1 MDIFE
6 KRPEKICQLNLSFP
20 TIQNQ
25 NKLKPR
31 RIKKFE
37 KVAVQRQFNL
47 TVILENVHDP
57 HNIGAV
63 LRSCDAVGIR
73 EIFVIYS
80 DVVLSQET
88 LEPGKKSSTGAGKW
102 VDIHYFSD
110 PDPCFQKV
118 RENYEK
124 ILCTSLSGRSAKL
137 YDLDL
142 TQSLALLF
150 GNEHKG
156 VSKES
161 LRKCDGNFVIPQ
173 MGMVESLNIS
183 VACAVTLFEAAR
195 QRIEKNLYKNNTTNS
210 TAEKK
215 QLFEEY
221 VRRHELALELRKQ
234 KRSKSKK

>member
-1 MDIFE
+1 M
-6 KRPEKICQLNLSFP
+6 
-20 TIQNQ
+20 
-25 NKLKPR
+25 
-31 RIKKFE
+31 
-37 KVAVQRQFNL
+37 AAQRQFNL

-80 DVVLSQET
+80 DDELSQET

-110 PDPCFQKV
+110 PDQCFQKV
-118 RENYEK
+118 RKNYEK
-124 ILCTSLSGRSAKL
+124 ILCTSLSGRATKL
-137 YDLDL
+137 FDLDL

-161 LRKCDGNFVIPQ
+161 LQKSDGNFVIPQ

-195 QRIEKNLYKNNTTNS
+195 QRMEKGLYKNNS
-210 TAEKK
+210 TSSTFEKK
-215 QLFEEY
+215 QLFDEY
-221 VRRHELALELRKQ
+221 LSRHELALELRKQ
-234 KRSKSKK
+234 KRSNVKK